1 MCASTLWPL
10 LSSTRNIAFG
20 SASTTWPSISMTPSF
35 LAMSSANCSAV
46 LTPAH
51 LLPAHTSLHD
61 GTAAGAEG
69 GGESSHR
76 AGQSTP
82 NGSSYGTWP
91 HGRNRSVH
99 ILLRGVS
106 HQRLPAFR
114 AAAPSAG
121 RARFLHR
128 ISQQPQLPGAS
139 QRVVPVV
146 HPQLAVDVAQLC
158 LDR

>member
-69 GGESSHR
+69 GGEPSHT
-76 AGQSTP
+76 AGPRTA

-91 HGRNRSVH
+91 HARNRSGH
-99 ILLRGVS
+99 ILRRGVS
-106 HQRLPAFR
+106 HQRPPAFR
-114 AAAPSAG
+114 AALPTAG
-121 RARFLHR
+121 RAPLHPR
-128 ISQQPQLPGAS
+128 TTQPPRPPGAS

-146 HPQLAVDVAQLC
+146 HPQLAVDVAQL
-158 LDR
+158 